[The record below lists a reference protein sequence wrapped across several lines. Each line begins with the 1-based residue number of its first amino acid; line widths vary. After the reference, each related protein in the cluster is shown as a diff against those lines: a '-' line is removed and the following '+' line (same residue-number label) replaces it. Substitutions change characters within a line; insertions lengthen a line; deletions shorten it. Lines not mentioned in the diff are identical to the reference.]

1 MKHSKDFLIQVYR
14 NLVTSRKL
22 EERLIE
28 LYHQGR
34 VPGQVHPGCGE
45 EATFVGGCMAIEAED
60 YMMTTHRSVA
70 ANWVKGI
77 SLEKIFCDVFG
88 KRNGTN
94 KGKGASIRIC
104 SKQVLGMSGTQGGVF
119 PIATGAGLSIKFLK
133 EKKVMLAFFGD
144 DTSNRG
150 TFHESLNLASLWK
163 LPVIFLCDN
172 NQYGISVHISK
183 STSVPNIADRG
194 IAYNIPSEIVDG
206 NSVIEVYEATKRAAE
221 RARSGEGPSLIEAKT
236 YRFEGHMMGDVCSYR
251 TKEEEDIWR
260 EKCPVKSFENYL
272 LSNNV
277 IDSELI
283 NRISEEADTELESA
297 INYAENSEEPKLEEV
312 FDDLFV

>member
-1 MKHSKDFLIQVYR
+1 MEYSKDFLIKVYS
-14 NLVTSRKL
+14 NLVTARKL
-22 EERLIE
+22 EKKLIE

-34 VPGQVHPGCGE
+34 VPGQVHPGVGE
-45 EATFVGGCMAIEAED
+45 EATFVGGCMAIEQGD

-88 KRNGTN
+88 KKNGTN

-104 SKQVLGMSGTQGGVF
+104 SKEILGMSGTQGGVF

-133 EKKVMLAFFGD
+133 EKKVVLAFFGD

-172 NQYGISVHISK
+172 NQYGISIHISK
-183 STSVPNIADRG
+183 SMSVPNVADRG

-206 NSVIEVYEATKRAAE
+206 NAVIKVYEATKRAAE
-221 RARSGEGPSLIEAKT
+221 RARSGQGPSLIEAKT
-236 YRFEGHMMGDVCSYR
+236 YRFGGHMMGDVCSYR
-251 TKEEEDIWR
+251 TKKEEAIW
-260 EKCPVKSFENYL
+260 EKKCPVKQFENYL
-272 LSNNV
+272 ISNKM
-277 IDSELI
+277 IDSKLI
-283 NRISEEADTELESA
+283 AEINKDVDMKLENA
-297 INYAENSEEPKLEEV
+297 INYAENSEEPKEEEV